1 LGASLVAHRPHVYGG
16 ATVRKEEEKIVG
28 GLVID
33 GNVQGGK
40 ELVVA
45 LERCEV
51 LVEKGTEKRKER
63 EKSKEESSVRM
74 DMSEEAS
81 SDCSLI
87 TVETRPRSESES
99 SCHASG
105 SGFGRLWKGP
115 KRPRLGE
122 FDVQLSL
129 SSEEE
134 IKEAL
139 SPRRGRGR
147 PRLSKGDGMSTD
159 EDRPGTPVPVRGRG
173 RPPTHG
179 RYVGLSKARENMAE
193 EKAQAKQKAE
203 DDLLKEAAVARFRR
217 EARKEVSS
225 PFGQRVDEKTA
236 ARLQD
241 QVWEDLDLI
250 RKVATKSAHL
260 KGTFVRDLKDA
271 AASIKETVEA
281 LGSRT
286 VSDETRRLQA
296 DNTRL
301 QAEMASLRR
310 ELAQLRTEMEGM
322 RKQGSAH
329 SSPDKTEEAPPAMR
343 RRNVECP
350 PGVTRGQTA
359 PGEEPPAAFGD
370 RQKTRRAH
378 ICCRGFGISPDTA
391 KPPTEGAPSGSARSG
406 HSRLAGQEP
415 SAATRHPAGPKSSR
429 PQARKA
435 KEDPS
440 SSSST
445 PPSGDKK
452 KKKKKKKRT
461 KNQEAYANQEQR
473 KTQSSA
479 EWTRVGPKARPD
491 AKSRASKLRTPR
503 SSAVILTLQPG
514 AEERGATYAKVIAA
528 AKARINAADI
538 GAQGVRL
545 RKAATG
551 GRLFEFPGASSAEK
565 ADSLARKLRE
575 VLGDEVVRV
584 SRPTKS
590 VDLRITGLDDSVTSA
605 EVIAAVATVGGCPV
619 EQVRSG
625 EVVSGYDGLGAVLVH
640 CPVAAAKKV
649 VAGGRLLVGW
659 VSAQVKL
666 LDARPLMC
674 YRCLAPGHMGAQ
686 CKAGVD
692 RSGLCYRCGR
702 PGHKA
707 RECSATP
714 HCVVCAADG
723 RTAKH
728 RVGSKSCV
736 SPSEGQEEEREGRP
750 GY

>member
-1 LGASLVAHRPHVYGG
+1 
-16 ATVRKEEEKIVG
+16 
-28 GLVID
+28 
-33 GNVQGGK
+33 
-40 ELVVA
+40 
-45 LERCEV
+45 
-51 LVEKGTEKRKER
+51 
-63 EKSKEESSVRM
+63 M

-217 EARKEVSS
+217 ETRKEVAS

-271 AASIKETVEA
+271 VASIKETVEV

-310 ELAQLRTEMEGM
+310 ELAQLRTDMEGM

-343 RRNVECP
+343 PPQPGTTGR
-350 PGVTRGQTA
+350 PGVTPDA
-359 PGEEPPAAFGD
+359 PSLEEICRTVMVQVGGMMNARLASLEDRLLPERNLRPPLATDKRRDGRTYAA
-370 RQKTRRAH
+370 AAS
-378 ICCRGFGISPDTA
+378 GFAPDTA
-391 KPPTEGAPSGSARSG
+391 KPPTEGAPPGSARSG

-461 KNQEAYANQEQR
+461 KNQEACANQEQR

-503 SSAVILTLQPG
+503 SSAVVLTLQPG

-528 AKARINAADI
+528 AKAKINAADI

-565 ADSLARKLRE
+565 ADSLAEKLRE
-575 VLGDEVVRV
+575 VLGDEVVRI
-584 SRPTKS
+584 SRPLKS

-605 EVIAAVATVGGCPV
+605 EVIAAVATIGGCPV
-619 EQVRSG
+619 EQVRAG
-625 EVVSGYDGLGAVLVH
+625 KVVSG
-640 CPVAAAKKV
+640 
-649 VAGGRLLVGW
+649 
-659 VSAQVKL
+659 
-666 LDARPLMC
+666 
-674 YRCLAPGHMGAQ
+674 
-686 CKAGVD
+686 
-692 RSGLCYRCGR
+692 YRCGR

-707 RECSATP
+707 RECSASP

-723 RTAKH
+723 RPAEH

-736 SPSEGQEEEREGRP
+736 
-750 GY
+750 